1 MTAKVIPI
9 RRKAIEDGI
18 KDVNDLIEGLGF
30 DPHEYDGL
38 TVDQILDILSIKYKD
53 SPGSDIDTKTRANNL
68 IEGLGF
74 DPHDDRLTV
83 EEILAEFTRKCKET
97 NRRL

>member
-9 RRKAIEDGI
+9 RRKAMEDGI

-38 TVDQILDILSIKYKD
+38 TVDQIFNVLSIKGYD
-53 SPGSDIDTKTRANNL
+53 DDTKRRNDL

-74 DPHDDRLTV
+74 DPHDDSLTK
-83 EEILAEFTRKCKET
+83 EEILAEFY
-97 NRRL
+97 RRYKVLPGSDPS

>member
-1 MTAKVIPI
+1 MDAKVIPI

-38 TVDQILDILSIKYKD
+38 TVDQILDVLSIKYKD
-53 SPGSDIDTKTRANNL
+53 FPGSDNKRANDL
-68 IEGLGF
+68 IAGLGF

-83 EEILAEFTRKCKET
+83 EEILSEFYRKYK
-97 NRRL
+97 NSPGSNPS